1 MRRRGEGRELG
12 KREGEKRQAKGSE
25 REDRRKVRKRV
36 VAVGGH
42 YRSLAEGG
50 TSRAGTAFHRA
61 GAGRPGGTRPRAGGP
76 GCRAPPPGGRAALT
90 SAVPRVLG
98 SRAGSARGA
107 GDLEVVRGREVTR
120 RRRCE
125 GARAAGRLPPLPRST
140 PRAPHL
146 GPGGLLPRGHSS
158 GAPLGGPAP
167 TPSRAGAGTRPPCGA
182 VVVAA
187 AAGREGATGGC
198 CRAASGGREPSA
210 RSRHLEPRLRAGVR
224 VPGKGPGDWARGAR
238 GAGVPA
244 AWERRLGGVMGNVR
258 EGEQRPAP
266 FRAPLESRGSPDPE
280 V

>member
-1 MRRRGEGRELG
+1 MSRRGEGREPG
-12 KREGEKRQAKGSE
+12 KREGEKRQAN
-25 REDRRKVRKRV
+25 RKRERR
-36 VAVGGH
+36 AEKSEEAGG
-42 YRSLAEGG
+42 RSWWALPLSGRRGHLSGRDSLPQGRGG
-50 TSRAGTAFHRA
+50 TSGRNPPSGRGSGVRGAPSWRPRGAHLGGPA
-61 GAGRPGGTRPRAGGP
+61 GAGVG
-76 GCRAPPPGGRAALT
+76 
-90 SAVPRVLG
+90 
-98 SRAGSARGA
+98 AGSARGA

-167 TPSRAGAGTRPPCGA
+167 TPSRAGVGTRPPGGA
-182 VVVAA
+182 VAVSAAA

-224 VPGKGPGDWARGAR
+224 VPGKGPGDWARGAL
-238 GAGVPA
+238 GAGV
-244 AWERRLGGVMGNVR
+244 
-258 EGEQRPAP
+258 
-266 FRAPLESRGSPDPE
+266 
-280 V
+280 